1 MQSAGRP
8 LVMLHAYS
16 EFQPL
21 QAGGFSLGG
30 EIMGRCHFYCFRK
43 TRRFL
48 QEKVTTTAVYLPCHC
63 VWDFPCGATAVD
75 IVFGESGKI
84 TGRAV
89 WTYLGLAL
97 TPPPPSSTTTP
108 PQASCASV
116 KAPSRVVRSIHPPAI
131 YLLSSQAVAAMEKP
145 AFTVKR
151 PCDNRR
157 RATFRTASLSTSPA
171 DHTMGQLLD
180 MSHGLKA
187 PLPDNFAY
195 FPKRFCHTANRQM

>member
-1 MQSAGRP
+1 MP
-8 LVMLHAYS
+8 LLL
-16 EFQPL
+16 FQKDEEIFTGEGHNNGSIFTLPL
-21 QAGGFSLGG
+21 CVRLSL
-30 EIMGRCHFYCFRK
+30 RCHCCGYCLWGERK
-43 TRRFL
+43 DHWPR
-48 QEKVTTTAVYLPCHC
+48 C
-63 VWDFPCGATAVD
+63 VNIPRSC
-75 IVFGESGKI
+75 
-84 TGRAV
+84 
-89 WTYLGLAL
+89 LH
-97 TPPPPSSTTTP
+97 PPPPSSTTTP

-116 KAPSRVVRSIHPPAI
+116 KAPSRVVRSIHPPPI